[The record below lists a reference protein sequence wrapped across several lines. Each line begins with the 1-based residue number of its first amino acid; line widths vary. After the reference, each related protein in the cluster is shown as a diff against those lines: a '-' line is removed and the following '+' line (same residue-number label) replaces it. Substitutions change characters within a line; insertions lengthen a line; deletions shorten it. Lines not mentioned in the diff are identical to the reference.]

1 MSDSLKERKQMNC
14 NKQIETQYIGEL
26 PIDTLEKL
34 PDFFLTERDIL
45 DEESGN
51 TIRSITRTPGAKLF
65 PNANTDNI
73 FPVEANNPAID
84 VPESQVRG
92 VYVQNQGATNAM
104 QYADTTH
111 PAVMLAVGQ
120 TPDVILCQCSG
131 AVNLPLGH
139 SYIVSVQYYQGA
151 NGEPT
156 TTPSSQKL
164 FIPVSNTRLV
174 INM

>member
-1 MSDSLKERKQMNC
+1 MNC

-73 FPVEANNPAID
+73 FPVEANNPAIEI
-84 VPESQVRG
+84 PESQVRG

-139 SYIVSVQYYQGA
+139 SYIVGTDYYIGA

-164 FIPVSNTRLV
+164 FTPVSKTRLV
-174 INM
+174 IDIRQV